1 MAHDFIMQQ
10 DDGYA
15 TKVTER
21 GSSLSGGQR
30 QRISIARAIVNSPKL
45 LIFDEATSALDFISE
60 KRICENL
67 MYKKK
72 RVTTIFVT
80 HRLDSVMNAD
90 MIIVMDEGILVEKG
104 SHESLMANK
113 GKYYSLYMSQ
123 SR

>member
-1 MAHDFIMQQ
+1 
-10 DDGYA
+10 
-15 TKVTER
+15 
-21 GSSLSGGQR
+21 
-30 QRISIARAIVNSPKL
+30 
-45 LIFDEATSALDFISE
+45 
-60 KRICENL
+60 
-67 MYKKK
+67 MYK
-72 RVTTIFVT
+72 REVTTIFVT